1 MFQAKKSRGDFLKI
15 SVAICTY
22 NGEKY
27 IEKQLKSII
36 EQIRKVDEII
46 ISDDNSKDSTLL
58 LCEEILKNSE
68 INYKIIRNEK
78 ALGVMKNF
86 QQCFSLCSG
95 DIIFSC
101 DQDDMW
107 EPNKVEVIE
116 SYFQDQPEISLIA
129 SDATLIDATD
139 KEMDLTLKQ
148 SLGFNVDENNPIFN
162 NLLRTYCITGATMA
176 FRKTFQQQYF
186 HVSKYW
192 LHDGYMALVAAMQ
205 DGLLYLNQKLTR
217 YRLHGNN
224 ECGVGNVDLL
234 MSGTTS
240 QLHNA
245 RERGV
250 IKTSLRSPFYFED
263 FAKERMEMYEEIK
276 TQFEINGWDANAV
289 HMIEL
294 TRCIEFWNERRNIRH
309 MSRKECWSMIHRMKI
324 NNEYEKYSESPKYAF
339 FDKYFWIVYKLIPR
353 RSKK

>member
-1 MFQAKKSRGDFLKI
+1 MKV

-27 IEKQLKSII
+27 IEKQLKSIM
-36 EQIRKVDEII
+36 EQTRKVDEII

-58 LCEEILKNSE
+58 LCEEILKDNE
-68 INYKIIRNEK
+68 INYRIIKNKK

-86 QQCFSLCSG
+86 QQCFSLCNG

-107 EPNKVEVIE
+107 EPNKVEVME
-116 SYFQDQPEISLIA
+116 MHFQNQPNISLVA

-139 KEMDLTLKQ
+139 KEMNLSLKQ
-148 SLGFNVDENNPIFN
+148 SLGFDVDEEHPIFN
-162 NLLRTYCITGATMA
+162 SLLRTYCITGATMV
-176 FRKTFQQQYF
+176 FRKKFQEQYF
-186 HVSKYW
+186 HVSEYW
-192 LHDGYMALVAAMQ
+192 LHDGYLALVAAMQ

-234 MSGTTS
+234 MSGTTN
-240 QLHNA
+240 QLHKA

-250 IKTSLRSPFYFED
+250 VKTSLRSPFYFED
-263 FAKERMEMYEEIK
+263 FAQERMKMYEEIK
-276 TQFEINGWDANAV
+276 TQFEINGWEAKPL
-289 HMIEL
+289 HMVEL
-294 TRCIEFWNERRNIRH
+294 ARCIEFWNERKNIRH
-309 MSRKECWSMIHRMKI
+309 MSRKECCNMIRRMKT
-324 NNEYEKYSESPKYAF
+324 NNEYEKYSESLKYSF
-339 FDKYFWIVYKLIPR
+339 FDKYFWMVYKLIPR
-353 RSKK
+353 GSKK